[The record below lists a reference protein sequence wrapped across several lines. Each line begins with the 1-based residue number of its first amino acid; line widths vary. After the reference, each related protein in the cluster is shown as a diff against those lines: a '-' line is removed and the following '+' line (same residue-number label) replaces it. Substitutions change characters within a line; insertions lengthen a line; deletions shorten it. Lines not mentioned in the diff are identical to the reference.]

1 MVLSMIVIFYKY
13 GFSKHQSVSL
23 HCLPSHRTRGH
34 WNQNLGRLPAPGG
47 WTKTTSRGGEAVG
60 AGAAAVRRRAPGPG
74 VPGQRGRGPARG
86 PALPQQLGV
95 EVGVALGVFTETK
108 IFIH

>member
-1 MVLSMIVIFYKY
+1 MVSPNIRVYHYIVSRHT
-13 GFSKHQSVSL
+13 GHVDTG
-23 HCLPSHRTRGH
+23 PRGH

-74 VPGQRGRGPARG
+74 VPGQRGRGAARG

-95 EVGVALGVFTETK
+95 EVGVSLGVFTETK